1 MPGLYE
7 HLEKSAMGLIVSL
20 PRNDAE
26 LARAAAEGG
35 ADALKVHLNVRHA
48 ASGTL
53 FGSFDEEKDRI
64 AAVLEAAGV
73 PVGVMPGAEE
83 VATPE
88 QMCALRDMGVQFY
101 DIYFHHMPV
110 SYLALKG
117 LVNPATRYDKAP
129 SLLAEAIKDPAMP
142 IREMAIKYIAERK
155 DNARLLAEDIVNP
168 KEQREV
174 KEQAER
180 VFKEITGEDYRFTE
194 AVKRDPNNPKSAIP
208 DLDKEKAA
216 MAQYEEWLKKNK

>member
-1 MPGLYE
+1 LDSVLADTSAAAKVRVNAALGLVKMAE
-7 HLEKSAMGLIVSL
+7 ESGGAFGT
-20 PRNDAE
+20 AE
-26 LARAAAEGG
+26 LAKYTKDNNGT
-35 ADALKVHLNVRHA
+35 VR
-48 ASGTL
+48 
-53 FGSFDEEKDRI
+53 
-64 AAVLEAAGV
+64 
-73 PVGVMPGAEE
+73 
-83 VATPE
+83 
-88 QMCALRDMGVQFY
+88 
-101 DIYFHHMPV
+101 
-110 SYLALKG
+110 YLALKG